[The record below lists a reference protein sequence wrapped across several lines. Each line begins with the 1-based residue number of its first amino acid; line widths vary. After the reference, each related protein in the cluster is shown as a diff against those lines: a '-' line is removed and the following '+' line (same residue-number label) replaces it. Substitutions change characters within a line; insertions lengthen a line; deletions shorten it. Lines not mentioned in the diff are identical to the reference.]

1 MPTRRSPAPLATIE
15 HRIRAGLPA
24 LTPSE
29 RRVARTVLS
38 AYPIA
43 ALETIAELAERAQ
56 ASAPTI
62 LRWVSKLGYSGFPQF
77 QRDVREEV
85 QDRMKSPL
93 SLFDSAPR
101 LEAAEGGLLHGFFAA
116 AAATLL
122 ETERMIDPATL
133 DAVIDVLADP
143 RRRILALGGRT
154 SHIQAKYLVFH
165 LHHLRA
171 GVQEL
176 QAAAVPL
183 YYQAADLGRRDV
195 VVAFDYRR
203 YERQS
208 IALCRTAAKQ
218 GATVILITDPWLS
231 PIAEVAA
238 HVLTVG
244 IAIPSPFDTGVTG
257 IALVEVLLAGVLGRQ
272 GRQARERMQMLE
284 DKAGEARDDFVA
296 GRKTTVL
303 SSGGRG

>member
-1 MPTRRSPAPLATIE
+1 MSNRRATPPLPTIE
-15 HRIRAGLPA
+15 HRIRGGLSE

-29 RRVARTVLS
+29 RRVARAVLS

-43 ALETIAELAERAQ
+43 ALETIAELADRAQ

-77 QRDVREEV
+77 QRAVREEV

-93 SLFDSAPR
+93 SLFDTAPR
-101 LEAAEGGLLHGFFAA
+101 IAADEGGLLHGFFAA
-116 AAATLL
+116 AAATLM
-122 ETERMIDPATL
+122 ETERMIDPAAL
-133 DAVIDVLADP
+133 DAVIDILADP
-143 RRRILALGGRT
+143 KRRILALGGRS

-171 GVQEL
+171 GVQEI
-176 QAAAVPL
+176 AATTVPL

-195 VVAFDYRR
+195 IVAFDYRR
-203 YERQS
+203 YERQT

-218 GATVILITDPWLS
+218 GATIVLVTDPWLS

-238 HVLTVG
+238 QVLTVG
-244 IAIPSPFDTGVTG
+244 IAVPSPFDTGITG
-257 IALVEVLLAGVLGRQ
+257 IALVEALLAGVLQRQ

-284 DKAGEARDDFVA
+284 DRAGQARDDFVA
-296 GRKTTVL
+296 DGKTPAL
-303 SSGGRG
+303 RPQD

>member
-1 MPTRRSPAPLATIE
+1 MSNRRTPASLATIE
-15 HRIRAGLPA
+15 HRIRAGLPQ

-29 RRVARTVLS
+29 RRVARAVLS

-43 ALETIAELAERAQ
+43 ALETIAELANRAQ

-62 LRWVSKLGYSGFPQF
+62 LRWVAKLGYSGFPQF
-77 QRDVREEV
+77 QRAVREEV

-93 SLFDSAPR
+93 SLLDTAPR
-101 LEAAEGGLLHGFFAA
+101 IEAAEGGLLHGFFAA
-116 AAATLL
+116 AVATLA
-122 ETERMIDPATL
+122 ETERMIDPAAL
-133 DAVIDVLADP
+133 EAVIDILADP
-143 RRRILALGGRT
+143 RRRILALGGRS

-176 QAAAVPL
+176 AATAVPL
-183 YYQAADLGRRDV
+183 YYQTADLGRRDV
-195 VVAFDYRR
+195 IVAFDYRR
-203 YERQS
+203 YERQT
-208 IALCRTAAKQ
+208 IALCRTAASQ

-244 IAIPSPFDTGVTG
+244 IAISSPFDTGVTG
-257 IALVEVLLAGVLGRQ
+257 IALVEALLAGVLARQ
-272 GRQARERMQMLE
+272 GQQARDRMQRLE
-284 DKAGEARDDFVA
+284 DKAGEVRDDFVA
-296 GRKTTVL
+296 DRKTTVL
-303 SSGGRG
+303 NPDDQG

>member
-1 MPTRRSPAPLATIE
+1 MSIRRAPAPLPTIE
-15 HRIRAGLPA
+15 HRIRAGLPE

-29 RRVARTVLS
+29 RRAARAVLS

-43 ALETIAELAERAQ
+43 ALETIAELADRAQ

-77 QRDVREEV
+77 QRAVREEV

-93 SLFDSAPR
+93 SLFDTAPR
-101 LEAAEGGLLHGFFAA
+101 IGAEDGGLLHGFFAA
-116 AAATLL
+116 AAATLM

-195 VVAFDYRR
+195 IVAFDYRR
-203 YERQS
+203 YERQT

-218 GATVILITDPWLS
+218 GATVILVTDPWLS

-238 HVLTVG
+238 HVLTAA
-244 IAIPSPFDTGVTG
+244 IAVPSPFDTGVTG
-257 IALVEVLLAGVLGRQ
+257 IALVEALLAGVLQRQ
-272 GRQARERMQMLE
+272 GRDARERMQMLE

-296 GRKTTVL
+296 DRKTTVL
-303 SSGGRG
+303 RPED